1 MGIPHEID
9 ERYKEA
15 MKARDARTVSALRMA
30 KARMKQHQIDA
41 RVGGELSDDDARQV
55 LATYVKQLHKA
66 IPEFEKA
73 GEAGR
78 EKVADLRFEISVLEP
93 YLPHFL
99 DEAATRA
106 IVTQVVTDLGKPP
119 LQRSGMVIG
128 QIMKAHKGQVDPA
141 LVRKLVE
148 EALGA

>member
-1 MGIPHEID
+1 MGVAQEIE

-15 MKARDARTVSALRMA
+15 LKAKDARRVSALRMA
-30 KARMKQHQIDA
+30 KARLKQHRIDN
-41 RVGGELSDDDARQV
+41 RISGEIPEADAHQV
-55 LATYVKQLHKA
+55 IATYVKQLQKA
-66 IPEFEKA
+66 LPEFEKA

-78 EKVADLRFEISVLEP
+78 ENVEQLRFEISVLEP
-93 YLPHFL
+93 YLPRFL

-106 IVTQVVTDLGKPP
+106 IVQQVVAEMGKPP

-128 QIMKAHKGQVDPA
+128 QIVKAHRGEVDAA
-141 LVRKLVE
+141 LVRRLVE